1 MPGVMQGHYSPADVQ
16 WVVEHD
22 GTALAEIQNVAW
34 DYDPSTE
41 AAGAGLGLLKNTY
54 YKTTAAPKGSWK
66 MSRWLLQRSDKG
78 MLFLDLATGSRYV
91 VQEFIASGVSTYTVS
106 LNTALVSIQE
116 IRLNTS
122 LAILR
127 EGLDFTVNYL
137 TGVITFAIALP
148 ENATIRYL
156 ASSRKLAS
164 YLVNGGFE
172 DAITNIWIGFATG
185 TVARD
190 TANAYVEGNALK
202 ITPTATND
210 GAQYNISLTLQ
221 PGRQYRFRFK
231 GKSAGSETIS
241 CFWFDGTTDQPM
253 TGSATLAA
261 TYTTYEFTFTPTKA
275 IVPNLKIKDTK
286 AVSPSVFYIDE
297 VALLDDTTGN
307 NPTLGGNVMDAG
319 LAAQPFTFNLIARR
333 VLDGVTAFKLIDC
346 SVSKV
351 GYKSGKEY
359 GEDISGDFLDLITE

>member
-91 VQEFIASGVSTYTVS
+91 VQEAVAVAATSYTVT
-106 LNTALVSIQE
+106 LNTALVSIE
-116 IRLNTS
+116 EVRLNTS
-122 LAILR
+122 LATLR

-137 TGVITFAIALP
+137 TGVITFAVALP
-148 ENATIRYL
+148 EAATVRYL

-172 DAITNIWIGFATG
+172 DALTNVWTVVGTATL
-185 TVARD
+185 ARN
-190 TANAYVEGNALK
+190 TANAYVEGNALAV
-202 ITPTATND
+202 TPAAVND

-221 PGRQYRFRFK
+221 PGRQYRLRFK
-231 GKSAGSETIS
+231 AKAAAAETLVAK
-241 CFWFDGTTDQPM
+241 WYDGAALQTMTPASVTLTT
-253 TGSATLAA
+253 SYA
-261 TYTTYEFTFTPTKA
+261 TYEFTFTSTKA
-275 IVPNLKIKDTK
+275 TVPYLQIIDTK
-286 AVSPSVFYIDE
+286 VGPGLFYIDE

-307 NPTLGGNVMDAG
+307 NPTAGGNVMDAG
-319 LAAQPFTFNLIARR
+319 LAAKAFTFNLIARR
-333 VLDGVTAFKLIDC
+333 VLDGVTAFKLMDC

>member
-1 MPGVMQGHYSPADVQ
+1 MQGHYSPADLQ
-16 WVVEHD
+16 YVVEHD
-22 GTALAEIQNVAW
+22 GTVLAELNNVSW
-34 DYDPSTE
+34 DFDPSIE
-41 AAGAGLGLLKNTY
+41 AAGAGLGALKNTY
-54 YKTTAAPKGSWK
+54 YNTTAAPKGSWK
-66 MSRWLLQRSDKG
+66 MARAMLQRSDKG

-91 VQEFIASGVSTYTVS
+91 IQEFIASSSSTYTVS
-106 LNTALVSIQE
+106 LNTALISILE

-122 LAILR
+122 LAVLR
-127 EGLDFTVNYL
+127 EGLDFTVNYA
-137 TGVITFAIALP
+137 TGVITFAASTP
-148 ENATIRYL
+148 ETATIRYL

-185 TVARD
+185 TVARNS
-190 TANAYVEGNALK
+190 ANAYVEGYALAV
-202 ITPTATND
+202 TPAAQND
-210 GAQYNISLTLQ
+210 GVTYNVSLTLQ

-231 GKSAGSETIS
+231 AKAAGAETLS
-241 CFWFDGTTDQPM
+241 CFWNDGTTDQSM
-253 TGSATLAA
+253 TGSATLSA
-261 TYTTYEFTFTPTKA
+261 TWTTYEFTFTPTKA
-275 IVPNLKIKDTK
+275 IVPSLKIKDTK
-286 AVSPSVFYIDE
+286 VGPALFYIDE

-319 LAAQPFTFNLIARR
+319 LAPHAFTFNLIARR
-333 VLDGVTAFKLIDC
+333 VLDGVTVFKLIDC